1 MIDITTIQ
9 TFPVAPVLSQLQT
22 TNTRLSK
29 TNEELKTVLI
39 IIGVIGSAYI
49 TYRLIKRYN
58 ENKNRTENQS
68 PRN

>member
-22 TNTRLSK
+22 TNTKLSM

-39 IIGVIGSAYI
+39 IIGVVGSAYI
-49 TYRLIKRYN
+49 AYRLIKKHN
-58 ENKNRTENQS
+58 ENKQRAENQL
-68 PRN
+68 PRD

>member
-22 TNTRLSK
+22 ANTRLGK
-29 TNEELKTVLI
+29 NNEQLKTALI
-39 IIGVIGSAYI
+39 IIGVVGSAYLA
-49 TYRLIKRYN
+49 YRLIKKYN
-58 ENKNRTENQS
+58 EDKQRAENQS

>member
-29 TNEELKTVLI
+29 TNEELKTALI
-39 IIGVIGSAYI
+39 IIGVVGSAYI